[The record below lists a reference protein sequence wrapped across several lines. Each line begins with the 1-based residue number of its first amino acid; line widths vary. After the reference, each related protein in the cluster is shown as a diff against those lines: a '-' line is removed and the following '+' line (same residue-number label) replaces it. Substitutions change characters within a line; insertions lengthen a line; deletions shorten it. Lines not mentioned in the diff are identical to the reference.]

1 LDTLAEV
8 PLTRLRFERGGE
20 MDSSVIYAEET
31 PYSVLLYRK
40 SGLMRLV
47 ETGLFLAGF
56 AGVFLLF
63 PYRSTPFIMGTI
75 VAAAVVI
82 FGFPALFRAL
92 YRPRYVLYEDKL
104 VIHMGNRREEIPLV
118 HIEPAYDLP
127 YIFQIQGKRR
137 PLLVS
142 NQFLDQLQAQLEI
155 IRRTGARG

>member
-1 LDTLAEV
+1 
-8 PLTRLRFERGGE
+8 
-20 MDSSVIYAEET
+20 MDFPVIYEEQT
-31 PYSVLLYRK
+31 PYSVLIYRK
-40 SGLMRLV
+40 SGLMRLL

-63 PYRSTPFIMGTI
+63 PYRSAPFIMGTI
-75 VAAAVVI
+75 VVAAAVI

-104 VIHMGNRREEIPLV
+104 VIHMGNKSEEIPLV
-118 HIEPAYDLP
+118 QIEPAYDLP
-127 YIFQIQGKRR
+127 YIFRVRGKRR

-142 NQFLDQLQAQLEI
+142 NQFVDQLQAQLEI

>member
-1 LDTLAEV
+1 
-8 PLTRLRFERGGE
+8 
-20 MDSSVIYAEET
+20 MDSSVIYEEQT

-40 SGLMRLV
+40 SGLMRLL

-56 AGVFLLF
+56 AGLFLLF
-63 PYRSTPFIMGTI
+63 PYRSVPFIMGTI
-75 VAAAVVI
+75 VVAAVVI

-104 VIHMGNRREEIPLV
+104 VIYMGNQREEIPLV
-118 HIEPAYDLP
+118 QIEPAYDLP
-127 YIFQIQGKRR
+127 YIFRIRGKRR

-142 NQFLDQLQAQLEI
+142 NQFVDQLQAQLEI